1 MYRQLS
7 YVNYKPPY
15 KYTTQVGVILKR
27 EYPGLVEDKDED
39 GSVIGDP
46 RPALDWGDYFLSTPN
61 ELGVT
66 SGDRVLSEFWV
77 SNMCFASKLYCNSTP
92 LLP

>member
-1 MYRQLS
+1 MQFS

-46 RPALDWGDYFLSTPN
+46 HLALD
-61 ELGVT
+61 GVII
-66 SGDRVLSEFWV
+66 FWALLMSWEWQV
-77 SNMCFASKLYCNSTP
+77 VIVCFQNFG
-92 LLP
+92 

>member
-1 MYRQLS
+1 MKFS

-46 RPALDWGDYFLSTPN
+46 RPALDGLIIF
-61 ELGVT
+61 
-66 SGDRVLSEFWV
+66 
-77 SNMCFASKLYCNSTP
+77 
-92 LLP
+92 